1 MARRVAVGILLIL
14 FLALTHACGAPLA
27 EPTASPTGWPSEDPS
42 KQSATASATRA
53 TAGPTSVPATRT
65 GTPIPTPTLE
75 PWRGDLP
82 EECPGAGSGTVEL
95 TSEGPGQGV
104 AGIFEGQI
112 RDYLNARGGASG
124 LAGALRPLTL
134 LDGTWQA
141 RAQVETTDL
150 TGNSVPEVLVELT
163 FFEPLQFS
171 EGALFVY
178 RCAGGEFA
186 GGAVLTTAGQVL
198 SADDPDGIRA
208 VRDMN
213 KDGRPEI
220 VHSYIS
226 IAGSHAFFSRQFRIL
241 EWNGQGFDDL
251 IPIDVNGFAAQVES
265 GDGAVRDQDGDGTLE
280 LILSNAVAEAYP
292 DLGPQRA
299 RTDIWQWDGEAF
311 VLARWEYTRPVF
323 RIHAIWDG
331 DDATR
336 FGDYEQALAF
346 YQDAVFNE
354 QLAGWSLGRL
364 WPDSAYGSAP
374 TPMPDRGERHRLD
387 AYGRYRIL
395 LLHVA
400 QGNQAEAQVVYD
412 ALLGLFPEAA
422 VGRQFVDLATS
433 FWTEYSASGD
443 LTQACGKAIDFAES
457 HDSTVLSPLGKDFYG
472 LGQREYQPEDIC
484 PLGG

>member
-1 MARRVAVGILLIL
+1 V
-14 FLALTHACGAPLA
+14 
-27 EPTASPTGWPSEDPS
+27 
-42 KQSATASATRA
+42 
-53 TAGPTSVPATRT
+53 
-65 GTPIPTPTLE
+65 
-75 PWRGDLP
+75 
-82 EECPGAGSGTVEL
+82 VE
-95 TSEGPGQGV
+95 
-104 AGIFEGQI
+104 IFEVQI

-198 SADDPDGIRA
+198 SAGDPDGIRA

-213 KDGRPEI
+213 QDGRPEI

-226 IAGSHAFFSRQFRIL
+226 IAGSHAFFTRQFRIL
-241 EWNGQGFDDL
+241 EWNGQGFEDL
-251 IPIDVNGFAAQVES
+251 IMIDENGFAAQVES

-280 LILSNAVAEAYP
+280 LVLSNAVAGAYP

-311 VLARWEYTRPVF
+311 VLARWDYTRPVF

-336 FGDYEQALAF
+336 FGDFERALAF

-400 QGNQAEAQVVYD
+400 QDNQAEGQVVYD
-412 ALLGLFPEAA
+412 TLLDLFPEAA
-422 VGRQFVDLATS
+422 VGRQFVDLATA

-472 LGQREYQPEDIC
+472 LGQREYQAEDIC